1 MSYSSMPG
9 NFFEQ
14 QLAALKEQGLLRDLT
29 VFPNVEDEGP
39 PDKKISLNFS
49 SNDYL
54 GLARDQR
61 LKDAAAAAVNRF
73 GSGATASR
81 LLAGNLKITEE
92 LEADLARMM
101 GTEAA
106 LVFGSGFLT
115 NLGVIS
121 AVTDAEDEIYS
132 DWLNHASII
141 DGIRLSHARRLRY
154 RHKDLAHLES
164 LLKSSTTRGKRIIV
178 SESLFSMDGDIAPV
192 KGLVELAEH
201 YQALLILD
209 EAHAVGIFGKGGGI
223 CRRED
228 IGIQPDIVVGT
239 LSKALGGYGGFVAC
253 SPRIRDFLIN
263 RARSFIYSTG
273 LPPACIASARE
284 AVTII
289 ISNPEIGT
297 KLLDK
302 ARRFRNHLEAAG
314 FRLPTF
320 ESQII
325 QIPIGSNEKAIQFS
339 KLVIDQG
346 LYVRAIRPP
355 TVPPGTARVRLSM
368 TLSMTEPS
376 LKKAATIMAEAARET
391 GLIK

>member
-1 MSYSSMPG
+1 MPG
-9 NFFEQ
+9 NFFEK
-14 QLAALKEQGLLRDLT
+14 QLASLKEQGLLRDLT
-29 VFPNVEDEGP
+29 LLPDMEEEGP

-61 LKDAAAAAVNRF
+61 LKDAAITAINRF

-92 LEADLARMM
+92 LESDLARIM
-101 GTEAA
+101 GTDAA

-121 AVTDAEDEIYS
+121 AVTDSEDEIYS

-141 DGIRLSHARRLRY
+141 DGIRLSHAHRLRY
-154 RHKDLAHLES
+154 RHKDLNHLES
-164 LLKSSTTRGKRIIV
+164 LLKNSSVQGKRIIV

-192 KGLVELAEH
+192 KGLAELAERYH
-201 YQALLILD
+201 ALLILD
-209 EAHAVGIFGKGGGI
+209 EAHAVGIYGNGGGI
-223 CRRED
+223 CRSGD
-228 IGIQPDIVVGT
+228 MAVHPDIVVGT

-284 AVTII
+284 AVAIVAAH
-289 ISNPEIGT
+289 PEMGK

-302 ARRFRNHLEAAG
+302 TRRFRRLLETAG
-314 FRLPTF
+314 FKLPAF

-325 QIPIGSNEKAIQFS
+325 QIPIGSNEKALQFS

-346 LYVRAIRPP
+346 LFVRAIRPP

-376 LKKAATIMAEAARET
+376 LKKAAAIMADAAREA